1 MSKDEKD
8 GDDVAEI
15 LAAVSEHVP
24 KLLNE
29 ITEALFNAEKTEA
42 CAVSVAKFYKS
53 MIDAGMDEE
62 KAFELT
68 QKFMDSSSPGGM
80 ISKVLGEVGD
90 LRRGAVTHQAEPFKH
105 GSIPPHDVD
114 EAVLADASDVVGET
128 HRGAGHLAL
137 AALSA

>member
-1 MSKDEKD
+1 MTEDEKN
-8 GDDVAEI
+8 GNSKGEDVGEI

-42 CAVSVAKFYKS
+42 FAESVAKFYKS
-53 MIDAGMDEE
+53 MIDSGMNEDR
-62 KAFELT
+62 AFELT

-90 LRRGAVTHQAEPFKH
+90 GGGINIG
-105 GSIPPHDVD
+105 GSGGHSHDDVGDDIEKIIKMKVARKFED
-114 EAVLADASDVVGET
+114 E
-128 HRGAGHLAL
+128 
-137 AALSA
+137 

>member
-1 MSKDEKD
+1 MSKDKD
-8 GDDVAEI
+8 GDDVGEI

-42 CAVSVAKFYKS
+42 FAESVAKFYKS
-53 MIDAGMDEE
+53 MIDAGMDED

-68 QKFMDSSSPGGM
+68 QKFMDSASPGGM

-90 LRRGAVTHQAEPFKH
+90 GGGINFGNHS
-105 GSIPPHDVD
+105 GSSHDDVGDDIEKKIKEKVARKFDD
-114 EAVLADASDVVGET
+114 E
-128 HRGAGHLAL
+128 
-137 AALSA
+137 

>member
-1 MSKDEKD
+1 MSKDED

-29 ITEALFNAEKTEA
+29 ITEALFNSEKTEA
-42 CAVSVAKFYKS
+42 FAESVAKFYKS
-53 MIDAGMDEE
+53 MIDAGMDED

-68 QKFMDSSSPGGM
+68 QKFMESSSPGGM

-90 LRRGAVTHQAEPFKH
+90 GDINIGSSHKH
-105 GSIPPHDVD
+105 SHDDIGD
-114 EAVLADASDVVGET
+114 EIEKKIKEKMARKFEDE
-128 HRGAGHLAL
+128 
-137 AALSA
+137 

>member
-1 MSKDEKD
+1 MSKDEND
-8 GDDVAEI
+8 AQEVSEI

-42 CAVSVAKFYKS
+42 FAESVAKFYKS
-53 MIDAGMDEE
+53 MVDAGMDEE

-68 QKFMDSSSPGGM
+68 QKVMDSSSPGGM

-90 LRRGAVTHQAEPFKH
+90 SGGINIGNNTKHTHDDVGDDIERKIKEKVAGKEP
-105 GSIPPHDVD
+105 
-114 EAVLADASDVVGET
+114 
-128 HRGAGHLAL
+128 
-137 AALSA
+137 

>member
-1 MSKDEKD
+1 MSKDEEND
-8 GDDVAEI
+8 NDAQEVAEI

-42 CAVSVAKFYKS
+42 FAVSVAKFYKS

-80 ISKVLGEVGD
+80 ISKALGGIGD
-90 LRRGAVTHQAEPFKH
+90 SGGLNIGGGGH
-105 GSIPPHDVD
+105 SHDVD
-114 EAVLADASDVVGET
+114 GDEIERKVKEKVARKFEDE
-128 HRGAGHLAL
+128 
-137 AALSA
+137 

>member
-1 MSKDEKD
+1 MSKDEEENGNSK
-8 GDDVAEI
+8 GEDVGEI

-42 CAVSVAKFYKS
+42 FAESVAKFYKS
-53 MIDAGMDEE
+53 MIDSGMDEE

-68 QKFMDSSSPGGM
+68 NKFMDSSSPGGM

-90 LRRGAVTHQAEPFKH
+90 GGGINFGGGGGH
-105 GSIPPHDVD
+105 SHDDIGDDIEKKIKEKVARKFDD
-114 EAVLADASDVVGET
+114 E
-128 HRGAGHLAL
+128 
-137 AALSA
+137 

>member
-1 MSKDEKD
+1 MTKDEEKS
-8 GDDVAEI
+8 GDAQEI
-15 LAAVSEHVP
+15 ADMLAAVSEHVP

-42 CAVSVAKFYKS
+42 FAESVAKFYKS
-53 MIDAGMDEE
+53 MVDAGMDEE

-90 LRRGAVTHQAEPFKH
+90 SGGINIGGGGKH
-105 GSIPPHDVD
+105 SHDDYGD
-114 EAVLADASDVVGET
+114 EIERKVKEKVARKFDDDE
-128 HRGAGHLAL
+128 
-137 AALSA
+137 

>member
-1 MSKDEKD
+1 MTEDEKND
-8 GDDVAEI
+8 NSKGEDVGEI

-42 CAVSVAKFYKS
+42 FAESVAKFYKS
-53 MIDAGMDEE
+53 MIDAGMDED

-90 LRRGAVTHQAEPFKH
+90 GGGINIGNH
-105 GSIPPHDVD
+105 GGGHSHDDIGDDIEKKIKEKVARKFED
-114 EAVLADASDVVGET
+114 E
-128 HRGAGHLAL
+128 
-137 AALSA
+137 

>member
-1 MSKDEKD
+1 MTKDED

-42 CAVSVAKFYKS
+42 FAESVAKFYKS
-53 MIDAGMDEE
+53 MIDSGMNEDR
-62 KAFELT
+62 AFELT

-80 ISKVLGEVGD
+80 ISKVLGEVGGGD
-90 LRRGAVTHQAEPFKH
+90 FNIGGGGGR
-105 GSIPPHDVD
+105 SHDDIGD
-114 EAVLADASDVVGET
+114 EIEKKIKVKIAKKFEDEDE
-128 HRGAGHLAL
+128 
-137 AALSA
+137 

>member
-1 MSKDEKD
+1 MSKDKD
-8 GDDVAEI
+8 GDDVGEI

-42 CAVSVAKFYKS
+42 FAESVAKFYKS
-53 MIDAGMDEE
+53 MIDAGMDED

-68 QKFMDSSSPGGM
+68 NKFMDSASPGGM

-90 LRRGAVTHQAEPFKH
+90 GGGINFGGGGGH
-105 GSIPPHDVD
+105 SHDDIGDDIETKIKEKIARKFED
-114 EAVLADASDVVGET
+114 E
-128 HRGAGHLAL
+128 
-137 AALSA
+137 